1 MFICDWCGDNFIQ
14 SSHLNRHI
22 SSLHKREVKLKCYQ
36 CDFVTNRKDSLTR
49 HKKSSHSPK
58 HSTST
63 IEINSEVKCP
73 HCSSAHSTRG
83 NLYKHIKLKHSHE
96 VRYICDR
103 CGKGFH
109 RKDYFLNH
117 IKSHDKIIT
126 KKPPIKIR
134 SRINI
139 EEDPRV
145 ENIEST
151 SSKSA
156 FKGMIKTKTWRIRG
170 SSDPLSLMNKYH
182 NAMKRALL
190 DLLIKNALKFYISMI
205 ITMVRKDKDGV
216 KERTTAFF
224 QGSTRILLRASQIPE
239 MLQSSTDKIME
250 SFDIFL
256 KNGSGWILETIDY
269 LHLFTAEYT
278 PIHGNSYIPTP
289 QAIVDKKAIINPENQ
304 NENCIKYCIAASQ
317 HHHQMDKKHLDRPSQ
332 YEQYFK
338 NFNFEGCS
346 IPMEIDD
353 FTKFE
358 KNNNMAINVYH
369 IKHDGK
375 LISPL
380 RITQR
385 DVRPEEYVNLLLIE
399 GEEHCHYTWIKNFD
413 RLLSYGDHHT
423 RQFCPFCCHG
433 FDVRYNKSLEE
444 HLPLCRTKGGQ
455 KTIIPPKGKNIVE
468 FKDQHK
474 CLKHPVVI
482 YADFEAINKKII
494 NHEVDQENSKTI
506 NKTEHICSGYS
517 YTVVSPFFEN
527 RVKTYRGE
535 DAGKHFI
542 ETVLKE
548 EIIISKW
555 LKEIEKKEHNLTAD
569 EEKQWQAETK
579 CHICSDKFLKG
590 CLPHSAKEEHLK
602 HIEHYLLTNK
612 LDITKIPSLKL
623 VKKQKRII
631 SLQLHPDKQ
640 GDVSERE
647 KLLKQE
653 ELKKFNVENENLQNY
668 LIDNELI
675 EETEQDEEFELED
688 ELSKE
693 DIERIMKKGWKVR
706 DHDNWTGQYRGAA
719 HSGCNLALRKT
730 KKIPI
735 IFHNLSGKVSFILIN
750 INSFF
755 LSSGYDGHIIMQSIP
770 KVKKCKDPLV
780 IAKSMEKF
788 IGFTIGRLKFMDS
801 LQHLTSS
808 LDKLVNN
815 LAAKAEIIGCKYCP
829 QRGPPKAISRHEKTR
844 HTSDYQSEYTHTD
857 KSSTLPEL
865 FPNLHAYFMKK
876 WKNISNQDEA
886 FSMLTRKLSYPYCYM
901 DSFDKFKETQ
911 LPTQKAFFSDLTKK
925 DISDADYKFA
935 KEIWKTFKLKNLG
948 ELQDL
953 YVEVDTLLL
962 ADVFESYR
970 KVIHNKYGL
979 EPVHFYTAP
988 SLSWSAGL
996 KLTKAKLEIPLDV
1009 NMHLFIDSGLRGG
1022 ISMVCDAFARANNK
1036 YLKEY
1041 YDPSSL
1047 QSFLMFV
1054 DANNLYGWAMSQ
1066 MLPTGGFKWI
1076 SLSKGLKRPEVSESI
1091 GGYRTMSE
1099 WTDDILRLD
1108 EEDSIGYIFQV
1119 DLEYPDNLRSD
1130 ETHDN
1135 FPLAPESLKIE
1146 KDMLSTYQQNL
1157 GDQLGVK
1164 YGGEKLCL
1172 TLNDKT
1178 QYICHA
1184 RNLKF
1189 YLKHGL
1195 KFKKIHKILK
1205 FEQSQWLKPYID
1217 LNTKLRQEADNK
1229 FEEGF
1234 AKLMNNSFFGE
1245 YTYFIM

>member
-1 MFICDWCGDNFIQ
+1 M
-14 SSHLNRHI
+14 
-22 SSLHKREVKLKCYQ
+22 
-36 CDFVTNRKDSLTR
+36 
-49 HKKSSHSPK
+49 
-58 HSTST
+58 
-63 IEINSEVKCP
+63 
-73 HCSSAHSTRG
+73 
-83 NLYKHIKLKHSHE
+83 
-96 VRYICDR
+96 
-103 CGKGFH
+103 
-109 RKDYFLNH
+109 
-117 IKSHDKIIT
+117 
-126 KKPPIKIR
+126 
-134 SRINI
+134 
-139 EEDPRV
+139 
-145 ENIEST
+145 
-151 SSKSA
+151 
-156 FKGMIKTKTWRIRG
+156 
-170 SSDPLSLMNKYH
+170 
-182 NAMKRALL
+182 
-190 DLLIKNALKFYISMI
+190 
-205 ITMVRKDKDGV
+205 
-216 KERTTAFF
+216 
-224 QGSTRILLRASQIPE
+224 
-239 MLQSSTDKIME
+239 
-250 SFDIFL
+250 

-317 HHHQMDKKHLDRPSQ
+317 HHHQMDKKHLDRSSQ

-413 RLLSYGDHHT
+413 RLLSYGDNHT

-555 LKEIEKKEHNLTAD
+555 LKEMEKKEHNLTAD

-590 CLPHSAKEEHLK
+590 CIPHSAKEEHLK

-693 DIERIMKKGWKVR
+693 D
-706 DHDNWTGQYRGAA
+706 
-719 HSGCNLALRKT
+719 
-730 KKIPI
+730 
-735 IFHNLSGKVSFILIN
+735 
-750 INSFF
+750 
-755 LSSGYDGHIIMQSIP
+755 
-770 KVKKCKDPLV
+770 
-780 IAKSMEKF
+780 
-788 IGFTIGRLKFMDS
+788 
-801 LQHLTSS
+801 
-808 LDKLVNN
+808 
-815 LAAKAEIIGCKYCP
+815 
-829 QRGPPKAISRHEKTR
+829 
-844 HTSDYQSEYTHTD
+844 
-857 KSSTLPEL
+857 
-865 FPNLHAYFMKK
+865 
-876 WKNISNQDEA
+876 
-886 FSMLTRKLSYPYCYM
+886 
-901 DSFDKFKETQ
+901 
-911 LPTQKAFFSDLTKK
+911 
-925 DISDADYKFA
+925 
-935 KEIWKTFKLKNLG
+935 
-948 ELQDL
+948 
-953 YVEVDTLLL
+953 
-962 ADVFESYR
+962 
-970 KVIHNKYGL
+970 
-979 EPVHFYTAP
+979 
-988 SLSWSAGL
+988 
-996 KLTKAKLEIPLDV
+996 
-1009 NMHLFIDSGLRGG
+1009 SGLRGG

-1041 YDPSSL
+1041 YDPGSL

-1076 SLSKGLKRPEVSESI
+1076 SLSKGLKRPEETESI
-1091 GGYRTMSE
+1091 GRYRTMSE